1 MPLHPDVASQPG
13 DASQLGA
20 GRAASQKPNEVI
32 HMNRKAWA
40 LALGLVL
47 SSPAALGAVTE
58 DMIRE
63 LKDQIAVLNQRIAEL
78 EKAAATPSGTGTPA
92 EPAATPKAAASWTEK
107 VSLKGD
113 LRYRYDNVDAEG
125 AEERNRQRI
134 RARLGLVAQPQD
146 GLEVGLGLSTSSGG
160 DPVSSN
166 QTLGGGGSRKDVYVD
181 LAYFHWTA
189 AEGLNLMGGKFRN
202 PLHRVGGHGL
212 LWDGDWTPEGFGAS
226 WSGGPFFANLIGTW
240 LESDSNATEEFSWGG
255 QAGVTLP
262 VTDRLRLTAGAGYY
276 QFDTAGK
283 GSFFGDD
290 DDFFGNSNAGNLYL
304 YDYRMVEAFAELGFG
319 LAGLPASLLVDWV
332 RNSDAGESDTGFSA
346 GLTLGAAKK
355 RGQWEAGY
363 IYQDLEADAVLG
375 LLTDSDF
382 AGGGTD
388 NKGHILRAGYALSD
402 KVNLSLA
409 WFLSEADAGGD
420 GSDLDRLLLDLNFK
434 Y

>member
-1 MPLHPDVASQPG
+1 
-13 DASQLGA
+13 
-20 GRAASQKPNEVI
+20 
-32 HMNRKAWA
+32 MNRKAWA
-40 LALGLVL
+40 LALGLAL

-78 EKAAATPSGTGTPA
+78 EKAAEAPA
-92 EPAATPKAAASWTEK
+92 GAAAPAQAAASPAAPGAVPTAPRPAAAWTDTLA
-107 VSLKGD
+107 LKGD
-113 LRYRYDNVDAEG
+113 LRYRYDNVDAED
-125 AEERNRQRI
+125 ADDRNRQRI
-134 RARLGLVAQPQD
+134 RARLGLVAKPQD

-160 DPVSSN
+160 DPVSGN
-166 QTLGGGGSRKDVYVD
+166 QTLGGGGSRKDIYLD
-181 LAYFHWTA
+181 LAYFNWAA
-189 AEGLNLMGGKFRN
+189 AEGLNVMGGKFQN
-202 PLHRVGGHGL
+202 PLHRPGRHGL
-212 LWDGDWTPEGFGAS
+212 LWDSDWNPEGFGAA

-255 QAGVTLP
+255 QAGVALP
-262 VTDRLRLTAGAGYY
+262 VADGIKLKAGAGYY

-304 YDYRMVEAFAELGFG
+304 HDYRLVEAFAELGFG
-319 LAGLPASLLVDWV
+319 VAGLPASLFVDWV
-332 RNSDAGESDTGFSA
+332 RNSDADEFDTGFAA
-346 GLTLGAAKK
+346 GLTLGEAKK
-355 RGQWEAGY
+355 QGQWEAGY

-388 NKGHILRAGYALSD
+388 NQGHILRAGYALSD
-402 KVNLSLA
+402 KVNLALA
-409 WFLSEADAGGD
+409 YFISEVDENATGD
-420 GSDLDRLLLDLNFK
+420 GSDLDRLLLDLSFK